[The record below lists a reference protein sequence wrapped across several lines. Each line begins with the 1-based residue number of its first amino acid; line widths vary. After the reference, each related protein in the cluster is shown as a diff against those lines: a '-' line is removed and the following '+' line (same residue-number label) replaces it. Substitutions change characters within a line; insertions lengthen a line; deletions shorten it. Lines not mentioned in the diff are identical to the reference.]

1 MTEDFPATAA
11 PTIERRLTWIPILP
25 LLVGFS
31 VMGVAAGGYA
41 VHLASGR
48 LLSIALA
55 LAAAIAFLMT
65 MTVWSRTIIA
75 MDGIR
80 DRRPFAP
87 EVFIPWNEVQEVV
100 VTAQRQRTV
109 KIIRHG
115 RRWGRTLSAI
125 RDGDVAP
132 DGLGFDELIA
142 VIRHRAHRGWSG

>member
-11 PTIERRLTWIPILP
+11 PTIDLRMTWTPILP
-25 LLVGFS
+25 LLGGFS
-31 VMGVAAGGYA
+31 VMGVTAGGYG
-41 VHLASGR
+41 VYLASGR

-55 LAAAIAFLMT
+55 LAAAIAFLVA
-65 MTVWSRTIIA
+65 MTVRSLTVIA

-87 EVFIPWNEVQEVV
+87 EVFIPWSEVQEVV
-100 VTAQRQRTV
+100 VTAQPRRTV
-109 KIIRHG
+109 KVIQRG

-125 RDGDVAP
+125 RDGDVTP

-142 VIRHRAHRGWSG
+142 VIRHRAHHRWSG